1 LFIRTSNLNSIIWQG
16 ISYSDLRTNIRTY
29 TEVDSS
35 VLSDSVIENIVL
47 NAEYRIFRDVPSDA
61 YRTSTTGNLVT
72 NQDFVNVPA
81 GALFVRGVQV
91 YDSTSVTTGSNIWL
105 EKRDVTFLEEYV
117 SANTSTGKPK
127 YYAMKGGATGNTSST
142 SGSILLA
149 PVPDSTYE
157 YQIHYN
163 RIPDKLEATDNET
176 SFISLN
182 FPNGL
187 LYAALV
193 EAYAYLK
200 GPMDMLQLYE
210 AKYKEE
216 VQKFGGEQIG
226 RRRRDDYTDG
236 TVRIGIEQVKQ

>member
-1 LFIRTSNLNSIIWQG
+1 MAGLSASGLITQIRN
-16 ISYSDLRTNIRTY
+16 Y
-29 TEVDSS
+29 TEVDNS

-72 NQDFVNVPA
+72 NQDYVNVPA

-91 YDSTSVTTGSNIWL
+91 YDSTSVTTGANIWL
-105 EKRDVTFLEEYV
+105 EKRDLTFLEEYV

-127 YYAMKGGATGNTSST
+127 YYAMKGGATSNTSTT
-142 SGSILLA
+142 SGAILLA

-176 SFISLN
+176 SFISMN

-193 EAYAYLK
+193 EAYSYLK

-236 TVRIGIEQVKQ
+236 TVRIGVESVKQ

>member
-1 LFIRTSNLNSIIWQG
+1 MAG

-91 YDSTSVTTGSNIWL
+91 YDSTSVTTGANIWL
-105 EKRDVTFLEEYV
+105 EKRDATFLEEYV

>member
-1 LFIRTSNLNSIIWQG
+1 MSG
-16 ISYSDLRTNIRTY
+16 ISYSDLRTNIRSY

-81 GALFVRGVQV
+81 GALFIRGVQV

-105 EKRDVTFLEEYV
+105 EKRDATFLEEYV

-127 YYAMKGGATGNTSST
+127 YYAMKGGATSNTSTT
-142 SGSILLA
+142 SGAILLA

-176 SFISLN
+176 SFISMN

-193 EAYAYLK
+193 EAYSYLK

-236 TVRIGIEQVKQ
+236 TVRIGVESVKQ

>member
-1 LFIRTSNLNSIIWQG
+1 
-16 ISYSDLRTNIRTY
+16 
-29 TEVDSS
+29 

>member
-1 LFIRTSNLNSIIWQG
+1 MSG
-16 ISYSDLRTNIRTY
+16 ISYSDLRTNIRNY

-72 NQDFVNVPA
+72 NQDYVNVPA

-91 YDSTSVTTGSNIWL
+91 YDSTSVTTGANIWL
-105 EKRDVTFLEEYV
+105 EKRDLSFLEEYV

-127 YYAMKGGATGNTSST
+127 YYAMKGGATSNTSTT
-142 SGSILLA
+142 SGAILLA

-176 SFISLN
+176 SFISMN

-193 EAYAYLK
+193 EAYSYLK

-226 RRRRDDYTDG
+226 RKRRDDYTDG

>member
-1 LFIRTSNLNSIIWQG
+1 MAG
-16 ISYSDLRTNIRTY
+16 ISYTDLRTQIRNY
-29 TEVDSS
+29 TEVSS
-35 VLSDSVIENIVL
+35 TVLTDSVIENIVL
-47 NAEYRIFRDVPSDA
+47 NAEYRIARDVPIDA
-61 YRTSTTGNLVT
+61 YKASTTGNLVT

-91 YDSTSVTTGSNIWL
+91 YTSTSVTTGANVWL
-105 EKRDVTFLEEYV
+105 EKKDLSYLEEYV
-117 SANTSTGKPK
+117 SANTDSGTPK

-142 SGSILLA
+142 SGAILLA

-200 GPMDMLQLYE
+200 GPADMLQLYE
-210 AKYKEE
+210 QKYKQE
-216 VQKFGGEQIG
+216 VERFGGEQLG
-226 RRRRDDYTDG
+226 SRKRDDYADG
-236 TVRIGIEQVKQ
+236 TIRIPVNSPTP

>member
-1 LFIRTSNLNSIIWQG
+1 MAG

-35 VLSDSVIENIVL
+35 VLSDSVIETIVL

>member
-1 LFIRTSNLNSIIWQG
+1 MSG

-91 YDSTSVTTGSNIWL
+91 YDSTSVTTGANIWL

>member
-1 LFIRTSNLNSIIWQG
+1 MAG

-127 YYAMKGGATGNTSST
+127 YYAMKGGATGNGATT
-142 SGSILLA
+142 SGAILLS

-163 RIPDKLEATDNET
+163 RIPDKLEATSNET

-187 LYAALV
+187 LYCCLA
-193 EAYAYLK
+193 ETYGYLK
-200 GPMDMLQLYE
+200 GPADMLQLYE
-210 AKYKEE
+210 QKYKQEIE
-216 VQKFGGEQIG
+216 RLGGEQLG
-226 RRRRDDYTDG
+226 SRKRDDYADG
-236 TVRIGIEQVKQ
+236 TARIPVNSPTP

>member
-1 LFIRTSNLNSIIWQG
+1 MSG
-16 ISYSDLRTNIRTY
+16 ISYTDLRTNIRNY

-61 YRTSTTGNLVT
+61 YRASTTGNLVT
-72 NQDFVNVPA
+72 NQDYVNVPA

-91 YDSTSVTTGSNIWL
+91 YDSTSVTTGANIWL
-105 EKRDVTFLEEYV
+105 EKRDLSFLEEYV

-127 YYAMKGGATGNTSST
+127 YYAMKGGATSNTSTT
-142 SGSILLA
+142 SGAILLA

-176 SFISLN
+176 SFISMN

-193 EAYAYLK
+193 EAYSYLK

-226 RRRRDDYTDG
+226 RKRRDDYTDG

>member
-1 LFIRTSNLNSIIWQG
+1 MSG
-16 ISYSDLRTNIRTY
+16 ISYSDLRTNIRSY

-72 NQDFVNVPA
+72 NQDYVNVPA
-81 GALFVRGVQV
+81 GALFIRGVQV
-91 YDSTSVTTGSNIWL
+91 YDSTSVTTGANIWL
-105 EKRDVTFLEEYV
+105 EKRDLTFLEEYV

-127 YYAMKGGATGNTSST
+127 YYAMKGGATSNTSTT
-142 SGSILLA
+142 SGAILLA

-163 RIPDKLEATDNET
+163 RIPDKLEATNNET
-176 SFISLN
+176 SFISMN

-187 LYAALV
+187 LYASLV
-193 EAYAYLK
+193 EAYSYLK

-226 RRRRDDYTDG
+226 RKRRDDYTDG